1 MKSGTLILC
10 MLILIGCSNRGI
22 YESLQ
27 TRQKFECG
35 RVPMSQLEQCLDRA
49 GISYDEYQWSINS
62 RSID

>member
-1 MKSGTLILC
+1 MKPMVYILF
-10 MLILIGCSNRGI
+10 LVLFVGCSNRGI

-49 GISYDEYQWSINS
+49 GISYDEYQRSINS
-62 RSID
+62 SSID